1 MTTTIQKYPGG
12 LIVRATIPKSVRNNT
27 RKSVRTWRIK
37 CLRPELTAVELKEHL
52 RREVDRW
59 ALDKQRYFEQ
69 VTGKPS
75 EVIGVKAEPEPEVVE
90 KADEQNIPGI

>member
-1 MTTTIQKYPGG
+1 MTTYITKYPGG
-12 LIVRATIPKSVRNNT
+12 LIVRATIPKSIRNNT
-27 RKSVRTWRIK
+27 LKSIKTWRIK

-75 EVIGVKAEPEPEVVE
+75 EVIGVKSEPVPEIVE
-90 KADEQNIPGI
+90 QADEQDIPGI